1 MSKYQAVCA
10 TLRDGVT
17 RPADG
22 VAHAKE
28 RYGVEMTPNQFSAHK
43 TRAVLEKVIPA
54 EPTGEAEPA
63 KQSEAVKSDSPKPP
77 KPAAPKPESKQEAP
91 TPPALKPVTPKAEA
105 KAPPAP
111 KAEPEA
117 APTPKLAAKA
127 PEPAASPADLARQ
140 VKQLVALYGADAVR
154 DMTGVFEG

>member
-43 TRAVLEKVIPA
+43 TRAVIEKVIPA
-54 EPTGEAEPA
+54 EPVAQHSEPA
-63 KQSEAVKSDSPKPP
+63 ETPPEPKAVQQ
-77 KPAAPKPESKQEAP
+77 AAPKPKPPALVAPTPVAKAQPAPRAKPEPAPALKP
-91 TPPALKPVTPKAEA
+91 TPPASTG
-105 KAPPAP
+105 
-111 KAEPEA
+111 
-117 APTPKLAAKA
+117 
-127 PEPAASPADLARQ
+127 SPADLARQ
-140 VKQLVALYGADAVR
+140 VKQLVERYGADAVR